1 MKKNRLKT
9 PLIVSLVFA
18 GFILLNSIYI
28 VQPDQIALVER
39 LGEFKSIVV
48 TEGSKSLVEEGMA
61 LYDNLQHM
69 EVIDHRGLLFKM
81 PFVDNVSKYSSKYR
95 TYTSRTETTNTRDK
109 RKLDIQMY
117 AQYSIVNPAVYKI
130 KVGSSSR
137 LNQLLDENVY
147 PVVIQSANKL
157 TFDEFFNDTIMES
170 MMEERRAELN
180 RTLVSQYGIEVADIG
195 IYRKNFSQSNIASI
209 EDKMCKEIQKESEQ
223 LRAEGDAFY
232 TESTAQT
239 NRLGTEIVA
248 KAKEES
254 AITRAEAEK
263 EALAIYEKTLTKNV
277 EFYRFIQRM
286 NTYKTMT
293 DQTIFFD
300 ADNAFLKYLDGYNF

>member
-1 MKKNRLKT
+1 MKKHNFKT
-9 PLIVSLVFA
+9 PLIVILLIG
-18 GFILLNSIYI
+18 GFILLNSFYI
-28 VQPDQIALVER
+28 VQPDQLALVER
-39 LGEFKSIVV
+39 FGKFTTVVV
-48 TEGSKSLVEEGMA
+48 TEGSKNLVVEGMS
-61 LYDNLQHM
+61 LYDELQD
-69 EVIDHRGLLFKM
+69 VKIVDHRGLLFKV
-81 PFVDNVSKYSSKYR
+81 PFIDNVSKYSSKYR
-95 TYTSRTETTNTRDK
+95 TYTSRSETTNTRDK

-117 AQYSIVNPAVYKI
+117 AQYSIVNPAIYRI
-130 KVGSSSR
+130 KVGSDSR

-157 TFDEFFNDTIMES
+157 TFDEFFNDAIMEE

-209 EDKMCKEIQKESEQ
+209 EDKMRKEIQKESEQ

-232 TESTAQT
+232 TESSAQT
-239 NRLGTEIVA
+239 NRMGTEIVA

-254 AITRAEAEK
+254 AIIRAEAEK
-263 EALAIYEKTLTKNV
+263 EALAIYEKTLTQDV

-286 NTYKTMT
+286 NTFKDMSG
-293 DQTIFFD
+293 QTIFFD
-300 ADNAFLKYLDGYNF
+300 SDNAFLKYLDNYNY